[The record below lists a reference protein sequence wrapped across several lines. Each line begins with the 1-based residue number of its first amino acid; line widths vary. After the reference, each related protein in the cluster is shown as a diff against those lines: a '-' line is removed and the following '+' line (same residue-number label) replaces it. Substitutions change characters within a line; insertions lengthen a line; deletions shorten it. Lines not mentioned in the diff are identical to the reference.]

1 MNCNQMEPFR
11 GKKHTHTHTKADEI
25 RVMQSHKSLAVS
37 IPSCK
42 PKYELRKNVGQVS
55 EAHKH
60 VLDLEVHTVVS

>member
-1 MNCNQMEPFR
+1 MWTVE
-11 GKKHTHTHTKADEI
+11 KKVQRKKADEI
-25 RVMQSHKSLAVS
+25 RVMQSLRHKSLAVS

-42 PKYELRKNVGQVS
+42 PKYELRENVGQVS